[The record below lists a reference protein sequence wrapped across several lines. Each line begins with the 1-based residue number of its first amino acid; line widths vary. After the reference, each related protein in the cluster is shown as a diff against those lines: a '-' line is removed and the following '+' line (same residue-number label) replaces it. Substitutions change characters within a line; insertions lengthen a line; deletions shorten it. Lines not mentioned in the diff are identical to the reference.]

1 MPAARKRQPEHVGLF
16 CVEEDV
22 IQRLRIGTRASQLAL
37 TQSQWVRDKV
47 QALLPNTEVELVRI
61 NTKGDRILDV
71 PLAKIGGKGL
81 FVKEIEEALLAG
93 EIDMA
98 VHSMKDVPTV
108 LPKGLH
114 IGIVPQREEARDAF
128 VSNRYRNLAELPA
141 GAVVGTSSLRRKA
154 QLLAL
159 RPDLQIRDLRG
170 NVGTR
175 LDKLDR
181 GDFDAIILAGAG
193 LKRLHLPARIS
204 TLLAPEQMLPA
215 IGQGALGIELRQSD
229 SMLLAL
235 MQPLHHPE
243 SAVAV
248 AAERAYLA
256 RLEGGCQVPIG
267 AYAILSENQLS
278 LTGLIAS
285 VDGTTV
291 LRQTRFAPLAE
302 ADKLGFELAEELLG
316 RGGKAILE
324 AVYQAS
330 LS

>member
-1 MPAARKRQPEHVGLF
+1 MKRK
-16 CVEEDV
+16 
-22 IQRLRIGTRASQLAL
+22 LRIGTRASQLAL
-37 TQSQWVRDKV
+37 TQSEWVRE
-47 QALLPNTEVELVRI
+47 QILALLPGVDVELIRI
-61 NTKGDRILDV
+61 STKGDRILDV
-71 PLAKIGGKGL
+71 PLAKVGGKGL

-93 EIDMA
+93 SIDLA
-98 VHSMKDVPTV
+98 VHSMKDVPTI
-108 LPKGLH
+108 LPDGLH

-128 VSNRYRNLAELPA
+128 VSTRYRNLDELPQ

-159 RPDLQIRDLRG
+159 RSDLQIHDLRG

-175 LDKLDR
+175 LSKLDN

-193 LKRLHLPARIS
+193 LRRLNLQARI
-204 TLLAPEQMLPA
+204 TALLPSAQMLPA
-215 IGQGALGIELRQSD
+215 IGQGALGIELRLSD
-229 SMLLAL
+229 TELLEQL
-235 MQPLHHPE
+235 QPLHHSE
-243 SAVAV
+243 TAATV

-267 AYAILSENQLS
+267 AYATLSENRLS

-285 VDGTTV
+285 IDGTTL

>member
-1 MPAARKRQPEHVGLF
+1 M
-16 CVEEDV
+16 

-37 TQSQWVRDKV
+37 TQSQWVRDRV

-61 NTKGDRILDV
+61 STKGDRILDV

-98 VHSMKDVPTV
+98 VHSMKDVSTV

-159 RPDLQIRDLRG
+159 RPDLQMRDLRG

-193 LKRLHLPARIS
+193 LKRLHLHARIS

-229 SMLLAL
+229 SMLLAQ

-243 SAVAV
+243 SAVAML
-248 AAERAYLA
+248 AERAYLA

-267 AYAILSENQLS
+267 AYATLSENRLS

-285 VDGTTV
+285 IDGTTL